1 MTVCTASSILS
12 VDRYLCFFRS
22 FLMSI
27 RIFALAKSRFCQS
40 IILFRRKASAS
51 SFVKVLNGSRLA
63 QGVIARKP
71 RRGAIALKRNRD
83 IANGKSDDILAL

>member
-1 MTVCTASSILS
+1 
-12 VDRYLCFFRS
+12 
-22 FLMSI
+22 MSI

-40 IILFRRKASAS
+40 IVLFRRKASAS

-63 QGVIARKP
+63 QGVIAHKL